1 MEINLSYRDVENI
14 LQSKFNINHIL
25 NPPPLWYFNDDEV
38 FNNIDENRLD
48 DIVIKLRVVNSDLI

>member
-14 LQSKFNINHIL
+14 LQNKLHINRVL
-25 NPPPLWYFNDDEV
+25 EPRPLWYSDDDEE
-38 FNNIDENRLD
+38 FDDIGENRLD

>member
-14 LQSKFNINHIL
+14 LQNKFNINHIL
-25 NPPPLWYFNDDEV
+25 NPSPLWYSDFDEFIAIDD
-38 FNNIDENRLD
+38 NKLD